1 MSFTEKLLDWS
12 VVGSY
17 GSLGHR
23 WRKQRFRDPELD
35 VDLSGRTIAV
45 TGASAG
51 LGETLVGMFVER
63 GAHVLAVCRDRARG
77 EAALARIAAR
87 PERSSARPPAT
98 PGQAEL
104 VLADLSRLRDVDA
117 LAEALQKRPK
127 IDAFVHNAAVLP
139 SRASQTEDG
148 HPASFVTNLLAPYL
162 LTRALAPTLARTSG
176 AGSAQR
182 PARDPGRFVFV
193 VSGGMY
199 TVQLDLEEALER
211 RVPFVGARVYAQ
223 HKRALVLVCERFAR
237 ELGPHVSCNAV
248 HPGWADTPGV
258 QSSLPMFRAL
268 TRPLLRTPE
277 EGAEGVAWLAI
288 SNEVGETSGKVFF
301 DRQERA
307 KDVVPWTATSPE
319 RKRELFALLDRFA
332 P

>member
-1 MSFTEKLLDWS
+1 VSFTEKLLDWS

-23 WRKQRFRDPELD
+23 WRKQRFRDPDLD

-77 EAALARIAAR
+77 EAALARVAAR
-87 PERSSARPPAT
+87 PERSSPRHSTA
-98 PGQAEL
+98 PGRAEL
-104 VLADLSRLRDVDA
+104 VLADLSRLRDVHA
-117 LAEALQKRPK
+117 LAGALQKRPP

-162 LTRALAPTLARTSG
+162 LTRALAPTLALG
-176 AGSAQR
+176 ARGEPHPGPDS
-182 PARDPGRFVFV
+182 GRFVFV

-199 TVQLDLEEALER
+199 TVKLDLEEALER

-258 QSSLPMFRAL
+258 QTSLPTFRAL

-277 EGAEGVAWLAI
+277 EGAEGVAWLTI
-288 SNEVGETSGKVFF
+288 SDEVASATGKLFF
-301 DRQERA
+301 DREERA
-307 KDVVPWTATSPE
+307 KDVVPWTATSDE
-319 RKRELFALLDRFA
+319 RAAELFALLERFSS
-332 P
+332 